1 MNMKNATKW
10 TLPWFGWAVIW
21 LVGGV
26 GSVEAQTEQRDKLR
40 ALRAVYF
47 TEALALTP
55 AEQTKFLPLLRDHE
69 QAIADL
75 QERIRTLETSGA
87 PRQGTEAQVGE
98 WIRQV
103 EGLQREEV
111 ALRAGFLQSAL
122 PILGPRR
129 VTRIPELQREFR
141 RRMLAE
147 ISEQGRPGIRPGAS
161 PPPPRRH

>member
-1 MNMKNATKW
+1 MNMKHSIPKAMI
-10 TLPWFGWAVIW
+10 WFWLAVLGLAGGWGTA
-21 LVGGV
+21 
-26 GSVEAQTEQRDKLR
+26 EAQTEQRDKLR

-75 QERIRTLETSGA
+75 QERIRALETSGA

-129 VTRIPELQREFR
+129 VTQIPELQREFR

-147 ISEQGRPGIRPGAS
+147 ISERGRPGGP
-161 PPPPRRH
+161 PPPPRRQR